1 MHFIHSLLESFLI
14 TRKESKVKDG
24 TEDEKL
30 RICNIYKKKNKAPPT
45 SSSSSSHPY
54 LNYDQSQ
61 SCKSTLQQPVR
72 SFSKLKDKKV
82 NHLELHSGLVKY
94 IILNIILMDAHA
106 ARPKFCH
113 AFFPIPFRWK
123 EGVTAT
129 MEATSDLSGLERWI

>member
-1 MHFIHSLLESFLI
+1 MHFIHSLLEWFLI
-14 TRKESKVKDG
+14 TLKESKVKDG

-54 LNYDQSQ
+54 LNYDQSL

-72 SFSKLKDKKV
+72 SFSKVKDKKV
-82 NHLELHSGLVKY
+82 NHLELHSDLVKY

>member
-1 MHFIHSLLESFLI
+1 M
-14 TRKESKVKDG
+14 
-24 TEDEKL
+24 
-30 RICNIYKKKNKAPPT
+30 
-45 SSSSSSHPY
+45 
-54 LNYDQSQ
+54 
-61 SCKSTLQQPVR
+61 
-72 SFSKLKDKKV
+72 KDKKV
-82 NHLELHSGLVKY
+82 NYLELHSGLVKY

>member
-1 MHFIHSLLESFLI
+1 MKNSVFVTFI
-14 TRKESKVKDG
+14 K
-24 TEDEKL
+24 
-30 RICNIYKKKNKAPPT
+30 KKKNKAPPT

-106 ARPKFCH
+106 ARPKSCH

>member
-1 MHFIHSLLESFLI
+1 MGQKMKNSVFVTFI
-14 TRKESKVKDG
+14 
-24 TEDEKL
+24 
-30 RICNIYKKKNKAPPT
+30 KKKQSPPT

-72 SFSKLKDKKV
+72 SCSKVKDKKV

-123 EGVTAT
+123 EHVK
-129 MEATSDLSGLERWI
+129 